1 MLPMHAPKVSLRR
14 IMILCGED
22 PDLKREALE
31 RLRQR
36 VSASGSHEWLLRNAS
51 QSSLSSLLNE
61 AGTAALFTTYTVLV
75 VEEADRI
82 LKRRAAPDRKDSDP
96 IALLKHFAGQTSPP
110 CTLVLIT
117 SLHPKAVES
126 LSFCEIVA
134 CWPLEDREGRPE
146 LTRWTLA
153 RARSGTGKTLEPD
166 AAAALLTRT
175 GNALSRIADALG
187 TLALYVGDRTT
198 IKASD
203 VEALVGPD
211 PQLHAF
217 ALAEAAALG
226 DTPRALGVLRN
237 LLDSG
242 ERAEAIQP
250 TLVFHFRRLCQALEK
265 RGSGIPPAAAA
276 AAVGVK
282 PMFQAP
288 FLNALDRLSLEQ
300 GQGALHLLMGTDR
313 RLKRGEGQSV
323 AALER
328 AVDHR
333 RSREARKSGS
343 LFRGMVMLPYGVP
356 GTNPS
361 ESPTW

>member
-1 MLPMHAPKVSLRR
+1 MNAPKVTLRR
-14 IMILCGED
+14 VIILCGED
-22 PDLKREALE
+22 PDLKREFLE
-31 RLRQR
+31 RLRQKI
-36 VSASGSHEWLLRNAS
+36 SESGSHEWLLRNAS

-61 AGTAALFTTYTVLV
+61 AGTGALFTAHTILV

-82 LKRRAAPDRKDSDP
+82 LKRRTGPDRKDSDP
-96 IALLKHFAGQTSPP
+96 IALLKHFAAQVSPP
-110 CTLVLIT
+110 CTLVLVT
-117 SLHPKAVES
+117 SLHPKAVGA

-153 RARSGTGKTLEPD
+153 RARSRNGKTLEPD
-166 AAAALLTRT
+166 AAEILLART
-175 GNALSRIADALG
+175 GNVLSRIADALE
-187 TLALYVGDRTT
+187 TLALYVGDRPS

-211 PQLHAF
+211 PQIHAF
-217 ALAEAAALG
+217 ALAEATALG
-226 DTPRALGVLRN
+226 DAPRALGILRH

-250 TLVFHFRRLCQALEK
+250 ALAFHFRRLCQAIEK
-265 RGSGIPPAAAA
+265 RDGGIPSSAAAA
-276 AAVGVK
+276 AIGVK

-300 GQGALHLLMGTDR
+300 GQGSLRLLMEADR
-313 RLKRGEGQSV
+313 RLKHGEGQSV

-328 AVDHR
+328 AVVNLCR
-333 RSREARKSGS
+333 LSPQRICRSPPRH
-343 LFRGMVMLPYGVP
+343 
-356 GTNPS
+356 
-361 ESPTW
+361 